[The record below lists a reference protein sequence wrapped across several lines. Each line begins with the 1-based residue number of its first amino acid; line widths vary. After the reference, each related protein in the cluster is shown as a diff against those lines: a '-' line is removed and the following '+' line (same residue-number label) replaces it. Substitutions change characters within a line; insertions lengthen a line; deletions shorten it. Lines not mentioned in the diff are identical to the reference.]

1 MLFSLIKKELLMELR
16 SKQIVLSML
25 FFGLAIILI
34 FAFSSNV
41 SKVVLSNYA
50 PGMFWLMNLFIVV
63 LGVHRSFAYEKDYD
77 AFSILI
83 SSPVDRGIIFIA
95 KWISGFL
102 FITITQLVILI
113 PFFKLLLL
121 DIPIEILLFIST
133 ALLINLAIMAVA
145 NLVSGIVI
153 RSNFSEIL
161 LPLLLFPLLSP
172 LTIAATK
179 ISKSIIDLESFA
191 MWNVWVLIVASVVV
205 IFGLA
210 GYALFDHI
218 IEE

>member
-102 FITITQLVILI
+102 FITITQLLILI

-121 DIPIEILLFIST
+121 DIPIETFLFIST

-179 ISKSIIDLESFA
+179 ISKSIIELESFA

>member
-1 MLFSLIKKELLMELR
+1 MELR

-121 DIPIEILLFIST
+121 DIPIETFLFIST

>member
-121 DIPIEILLFIST
+121 DIPLETFLFIST

-172 LTIAATK
+172 LIIAATK
-179 ISKSIIDLESFA
+179 ISKSIINLESFA
-191 MWNVWVLIVASVVV
+191 IWNVWVLIVASVVV

-218 IEE
+218 VEE

>member
-1 MLFSLIKKELLMELR
+1 MLLSLIKKELLMELR

-121 DIPIEILLFIST
+121 DIPIETFLFIST

>member
-1 MLFSLIKKELLMELR
+1 MELR

-121 DIPIEILLFIST
+121 DIPIETFLFIST

-191 MWNVWVLIVASVVV
+191 MWNVWVLIVASIVV

>member
-1 MLFSLIKKELLMELR
+1 MELR
-16 SKQIVLSML
+16 SKQIILSML

-95 KWISGFL
+95 KWMSGFL

-121 DIPIEILLFIST
+121 DIPIETFLFIIT

>member
-1 MLFSLIKKELLMELR
+1 MELR
-16 SKQIVLSML
+16 SKQIILSML

-121 DIPIEILLFIST
+121 DIPIETFLFIST

-161 LPLLLFPLLSP
+161 LPLL
-172 LTIAATK
+172 
-179 ISKSIIDLESFA
+179 
-191 MWNVWVLIVASVVV
+191 
-205 IFGLA
+205 
-210 GYALFDHI
+210 
-218 IEE
+218 

>member
-1 MLFSLIKKELLMELR
+1 MELR

>member
-1 MLFSLIKKELLMELR
+1 MELR
-16 SKQIVLSML
+16 SKQIILSML

-41 SKVVLSNYA
+41 AKVILSNYA
-50 PGMFWLMNLFIVV
+50 PGMFWLMNLFIVI
-63 LGVHRSFAYEKDYD
+63 LGAHRSFAYEKEFD

-102 FITITQLVILI
+102 FITITQLVIFI

-121 DIPIEILLFIST
+121 DIPLETFLFIST

-172 LTIAATK
+172 LIIAATK
-179 ISKSIIDLESFA
+179 ISKSIINLESFA
-191 MWNVWVLIVASVVV
+191 IWNVWVLIVASVVV

-218 IEE
+218 VEE

>member
-16 SKQIVLSML
+16 SKQIILSML

-41 SKVVLSNYA
+41 AKVILSNYA

-63 LGVHRSFAYEKDYD
+63 LGAHRSFAYEKEFD

-102 FITITQLVILI
+102 FITITQLVIFI

-121 DIPIEILLFIST
+121 DIPLETFLFIST

-145 NLVSGIVI
+145 NLISGIVI

-161 LPLLLFPLLSP
+161 LRDSYDS
-172 LTIAATK
+172 
-179 ISKSIIDLESFA
+179 ISIQSDIDQ
-191 MWNVWVLIVASVVV
+191 I
-205 IFGLA
+205 
-210 GYALFDHI
+210 YA
-218 IEE
+218 

>member
-1 MLFSLIKKELLMELR
+1 MLFFLIKKELLMELR
-16 SKQIVLSML
+16 SKQIILSML

-41 SKVVLSNYA
+41 AKVILSNYA

-63 LGVHRSFAYEKDYD
+63 LGAHRSFAYEKEFD

-102 FITITQLVILI
+102 FITITQLVIFI

-121 DIPIEILLFIST
+121 DIPLETFLFIST
-133 ALLINLAIMAVA
+133 SLLINLAIMAVA

-161 LPLLLFPLLSP
+161 LPLLLFPLLLP
-172 LTIAATK
+172 LIIAATK
-179 ISKSIIDLESFA
+179 ISKSIINLESFA
-191 MWNVWVLIVASVVV
+191 IWNVWVLIVASVVV

-218 IEE
+218 VEE